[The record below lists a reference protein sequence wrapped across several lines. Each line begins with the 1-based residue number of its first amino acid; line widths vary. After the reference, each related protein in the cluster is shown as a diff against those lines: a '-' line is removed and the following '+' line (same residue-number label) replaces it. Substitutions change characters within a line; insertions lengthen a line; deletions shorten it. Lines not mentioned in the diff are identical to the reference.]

1 MEQVPLRLG
10 RVYLDP
16 TGLGVDVQSIL
27 SQFTCVLRVQ
37 MILVGD
43 RKLRYEI
50 VGVSSKFDE
59 LGVIGMLEELS
70 VAKTAAGEEFTEC
83 PEYTIKNNGEII

>member
-1 MEQVPLRLG
+1 MEQAPLRLG
-10 RVYLDP
+10 RVYLASL
-16 TGLGVDVQSIL
+16 GLGVDVQSIL

-37 MILVGD
+37 LILKGD

-59 LGVIGMLEELS
+59 IGAIGMLEELS
-70 VAKTAAGEEFTEC
+70 VAKTGTGEMFTGC
-83 PEYTIKNNGEII
+83 PEYQE